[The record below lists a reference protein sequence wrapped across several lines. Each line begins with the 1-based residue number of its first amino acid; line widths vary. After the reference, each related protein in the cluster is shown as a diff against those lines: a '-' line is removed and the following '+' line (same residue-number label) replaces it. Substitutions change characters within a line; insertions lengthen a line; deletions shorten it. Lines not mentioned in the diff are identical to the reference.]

1 MSTFVSVINPSTGK
15 VDWKL
20 QDDQYDYHQEI
31 ARYVQQIVRE
41 AFLCVLKLECQ
52 SVIVYRDNAVLFEY
66 LTYM

>member
-31 ARYVQQIVRE
+31 ARLVQ
-41 AFLCVLKLECQ
+41 
-52 SVIVYRDNAVLFEY
+52 
-66 LTYM
+66 